1 MCKASKNTKTYSSI
15 NSVLAGNCEAG
26 DSEATQESDFKESDY
41 MTETSLDISQVNR
54 IILAK
59 GKKSSLSSLK
69 LISTPRQMFSFYLHL
84 SEYLVNIE

>member
-1 MCKASKNTKTYSSI
+1 MKYNNSFKSTIVDWAGLAVCKASKNTKTYSSI
-15 NSVLAGNCEAG
+15 NSVLAGNCEAGNCEAG

-59 GKKSSLSSLK
+59 GKKSSLSSL
-69 LISTPRQMFSFYLHL
+69 
-84 SEYLVNIE
+84 